1 MTELQHDP
9 APDRTATR
17 GIALDGDKLQS
28 AGAVVSIRV
37 WSGRE
42 TNQLGEVFSES
53 LNPAAC
59 LAIDLMVASGGDV
72 VLTQGNT
79 LVAAFT
85 GVPAA
90 ILAARR
96 LQWAF
101 QGLSETDRFD
111 GTGVAVLI
119 HSNEDLTGRA
129 TDDAFSRALD
139 QAAPGQILL
148 GENASRTVDDLP
160 GLATEM
166 TFEPGLR
173 ELLWRSTET
182 EPHWAAGEQTLF
194 RNIKEQVSR
203 DRGPSGEPPADAP
216 GTSQATVDVHLLETR
231 EPGGAVQRG
240 PAGEFRRAAGN
251 ARRLIWGG
259 SAAALLCAVG
269 LVAIALHR
277 QSNAT
282 SPPQAPPPKI
292 EAPVGPPPSTSPAA
306 PPASSGPQTRLEAV
320 KAKPPEPDS
329 SRERSRKQ
337 PAETPRE
344 KPSAPGCDLGAAG
357 IQRTLTRAENSLHA
371 GKLGDA
377 QRDFQSVVDCDRT
390 NAQAQGGLRLVRE
403 RRAEQR

>member
-1 MTELQHDP
+1 MTELQHDR

-17 GIALDGDKLQS
+17 TIALDERKLLS
-28 AGAVVSIRV
+28 AGAVLSIRV

-72 VLTQGNT
+72 AQTHGNT
-79 LVAAFT
+79 LVAAFS
-85 GVPAA
+85 GVQTA

-101 QGLSETDRFD
+101 QGLSETDRFE
-111 GTGVAVLI
+111 GTGAAILI
-119 HSNEDLTGRA
+119 YSNEDLTGRA
-129 TDDAFSRALD
+129 TDEAFSLALE

-148 GENASRTVDDLP
+148 GENASRRVDDFP

-173 ELLWRSTET
+173 ELLWRGPET
-182 EPHWAAGEQTLF
+182 EPHWAADEQTLF

-203 DRGPSGEPPADAP
+203 DRGPSSDAPADAP
-216 GTSQATVDVHLLETR
+216 DTSQVAVDAHPLAAR
-231 EPGGAVQRG
+231 EPWGSIQRRL
-240 PAGEFRRAAGN
+240 AGELSRVAGN
-251 ARRLIWGG
+251 SRWLIWGG
-259 SAAALLCAVG
+259 SAAAFLCVLG
-269 LVAIALHR
+269 IVAIALHR
-277 QSNAT
+277 PSNSVA
-282 SPPQAPPPKI
+282 PPQAPSPKI
-292 EAPVGPPPSTSPAA
+292 ETRVSPPSSTSPAA
-306 PPASSGPQTRLEAV
+306 PPVSSSSQAKPETV

-329 SRERSRKQ
+329 SRERSRK

-344 KPSAPGCDLGAAG
+344 KPSVPGCDLGVAG

-371 GKLGDA
+371 GKLNDA